1 MVGEGLQ
8 KVSGSRV
15 TRTIAIARSEDASR
29 KGHLVRSDEC
39 VKALRRPAK
48 KVSASEPEESRFET
62 RFHQSSECILA
73 WLTPGLMSKIKRL
86 PAAVEGMFVDGGQAE
101 VSSSS
106 CDQGSNLRSTFGN
119 SSRVLSK
126 PDSNITKLNVAPFN
140 KMIYL
145 TTYRCMNSCSKVS

>member
-8 KVSGSRV
+8 KFSGSRV
-15 TRTIAIARSEDASR
+15 TRTIGIVPSEDCSK

-73 WLTPGLMSKIKRL
+73 WLTPGLTSKIKRL
-86 PAAVEGMFVDGGQAE
+86 PAAVEGMLVDGVQAE

-106 CDQGSNLRSTFGN
+106 SDQGSNLRSTFGN
-119 SSRVLSK
+119 SPAFLQNRTL
-126 PDSNITKLNVAPFN
+126 I
-140 KMIYL
+140 
-145 TTYRCMNSCSKVS
+145 